1 MSIYTRIPGFTA
13 RPKVEGEEDPILFLK
28 NTVYPGK
35 NLQNIEIIIFAG
47 RWKINKIIS
56 CFVLIILWSPGSV
69 RGHCWGWLGSQLL
82 VLVERMLMRATWPFV
97 YLSKWKV
104 FACTF
109 FFVIWVKYFIKCL
122 LHVAVQEDFY

>member
-13 RPKVEGEEDPILFLK
+13 RPQVEGEEDPILFLK

-82 VLVERMLMRATWPFV
+82 VLVERMLMRAIFKQMKSLCL
-97 YLSKWKV
+97 YIFLCDLSEVLYKMSI
-104 FACTF
+104 ACCSARGF
-109 FFVIWVKYFIKCL
+109 L
-122 LHVAVQEDFY
+122 LK